1 MVNYFDYV
9 EDYLKGKGPDKFTYY
24 EVLVD
29 GFILLINTRYTSQ
42 PLYKEESIT
51 LYKGDLLAFGSQSIE
66 IESPSF
72 PSVSNPCREIG
83 TTNIGLH
90 KPFNK
95 DWNYKIFQV
104 GLSKEFFE
112 RNTNRYSNI
121 TLKYKRDQKINQ
133 ILN

>member
-1 MVNYFDYV
+1 MVDYFDYV
-9 EDYLKGKGPDKFTYY
+9 DNYLKGKGPDKFTYY

-29 GFILLINTRYTSQ
+29 GFIHLPINTRYTSQ

-66 IESPSF
+66 IES
-72 PSVSNPCREIG
+72 SNPCREIG

-112 RNTNRYSNI
+112 RNTKIYSNI
-121 TLKYKRDQKINQ
+121 TLKYKRDKKINQ

>member
-1 MVNYFDYV
+1 MVDYFDYV

-29 GFILLINTRYTSQ
+29 GFILPINTRYT
-42 PLYKEESIT
+42 KEESIT

-66 IESPSF
+66 IES
-72 PSVSNPCREIG
+72 SNPCREIG

-112 RNTNRYSNI
+112 RYILVLSNI
-121 TLKYKRDQKINQ
+121 TLQHKRDKKINQ